1 MINLEDIEN
10 IYLKLK
16 NTKGGK
22 NADYI
27 PELKKVNPNLYAI
40 SIFTIDGYEYDIGDY
55 DTEFSIQS
63 CSKVFTLALALEKY
77 GIQILKS
84 KIGTHKSYEKF
95 DSINAIEN
103 DKTHTINS
111 FDNVKFVMSLSIG
124 PGKILFIK
132 ICLVERSN
140 AIFLTKFVKHPFEM
154 E

>member
-84 KIGTHKSYEKF
+84 KIGASSLVYFNIEKQKSENPVRTF
-95 DSINAIEN
+95 DMI
-103 DKTHTINS
+103 
-111 FDNVKFVMSLSIG
+111 
-124 PGKILFIK
+124 PLFLK
-132 ICLVERSN
+132 GFPSQ
-140 AIFLTKFVKHPFEM
+140 
-154 E
+154 